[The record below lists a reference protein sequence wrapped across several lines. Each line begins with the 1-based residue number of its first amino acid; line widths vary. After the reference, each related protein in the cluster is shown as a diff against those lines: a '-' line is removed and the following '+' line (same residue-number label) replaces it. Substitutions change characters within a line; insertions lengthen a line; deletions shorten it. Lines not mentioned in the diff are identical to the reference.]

1 MILRVIGLVWEHF
14 IIIGQGGRKERKE
27 GRGRGRK
34 GEGRGEEGSFGKE
47 KLERRNF
54 FLGGHLCKLGHY
66 CTWKIMKIL
75 HLENG
80 S

>member
-34 GEGRGEEGSFGKE
+34 GEGRGEGRGREEGRRDLLG
-47 KLERRNF
+47 RRNWKGGIF
-54 FLGGHLCKLGHY
+54 FWVDICVSWDIIALGK
-66 CTWKIMKIL
+66 
-75 HLENG
+75 